1 MVTTIVPDSPRIR
14 LCERCWR
21 PLRAGTV
28 FRVFRHPEP
37 LAPDVTIVERLSFR
51 HLDDDPA
58 CTGTQL
64 SEPEAERAA

>member
-1 MVTTIVPDSPRIR
+1 MPDSPRTR

-21 PLRAGTV
+21 PLSTGTV
-28 FRVFRHPEP
+28 FRVFRHAEAVDPDA
-37 LAPDVTIVERLSFR
+37 APVERLSFR

-64 SEPEAERAA
+64 SDNETDTDAERAA